1 MPAPPIIP
9 AAGVSAA
16 GFGAPTEFVDPANP
30 SAILGDNIDPAT
42 GELLSILSGIHP
54 VDSHVITAL
63 RTERGS
69 GVSVAQTGHRFK
81 TVRKIDDAFTRRIQD
96 ECEIALAALIERG
109 DIRLDKTAVVEDGDT
124 GHLYFEYT
132 NLRASNR
139 DTKRRIILDAR
150 SDR

>member
-1 MPAPPIIP
+1 MPAPPIIAP
-9 AAGVSAA
+9 AGTSAA
-16 GFGAPTEFVDPANP
+16 GYGAPTEFVDPANP

-69 GVSVAQTGHRFK
+69 GVSVAQTGHRFR
-81 TVRKIDDAFTRRIQD
+81 TVRKVDDAFARRIQD

-109 DIRLDKTAVVEDGDT
+109 DIRLDKLAVVEDGDT
-124 GHLYFEYT
+124 GHLYFEYF

>member
-1 MPAPPIIP
+1 MPAPPIIAP
-9 AAGVSAA
+9 AGTSAA

-54 VDSHVITAL
+54 VDSHVITTL

-69 GVSVAQTGHRFK
+69 GVSVMQFGQRFRS
-81 TVRKIDDAFTRRIQD
+81 VRKIDDAFTRRIQD
-96 ECEIALAALIERG
+96 ECELALQPLIDRG
-109 DIRLDKTAVVEDGDT
+109 DIRLDKIFVVEDSDT

>member
-16 GFGAPTEFVDPANP
+16 GLGAPTNFVDPANP
-30 SAILGDNIDPAT
+30 SAVLGDNIDPAT

-69 GVSVAQTGHRFK
+69 GVSVAQTGHRFR
-81 TVRKIDDAFTRRIQD
+81 TVRKVDDAFAQRIQD

-109 DIRLDKTAVVEDGDT
+109 DIRLDKLAVVEDGDT